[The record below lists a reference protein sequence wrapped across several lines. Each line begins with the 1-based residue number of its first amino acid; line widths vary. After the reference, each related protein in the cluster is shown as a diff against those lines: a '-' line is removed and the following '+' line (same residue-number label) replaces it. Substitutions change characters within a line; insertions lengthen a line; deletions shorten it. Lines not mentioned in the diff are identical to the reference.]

1 MFEAYHVQKFLLK
14 LQKTSDYD
22 NSALKTYQ
30 LLGIYPKEV
39 KSESQNN
46 IWGPMFIA
54 ELFTVVKE

>member
-1 MFEAYHVQKFLLK
+1 MFEAYRVQKFLLK

-30 LLGIYPKEV
+30 LLDIYPKEV
-39 KSESQNN
+39 ISGSQNN

-54 ELFTVVKE
+54 ELLTVVKE